1 MSLGLTEILVIFV
14 AILLLFGAKRI
25 PEIAR
30 ALGRASHEFKKAK
43 DEIINETE
51 ELKDAAE
58 KKPLWKIK
66 RVKRITIKKMTP
78 NNGGLPL

>member
-1 MSLGLTEILVIFV
+1 MGLSLTEILVIFV

-43 DEIINETE
+43 DDIINETE
-51 ELKDAAE
+51 ELRSAAE
-58 KKPLWKIK
+58 KRAALEDRAAAKDQGE
-66 RVKRITIKKMTP
+66 KKDSE
-78 NNGGLPL
+78 

>member
-58 KKPLWKIK
+58 KKAALEDQAGKQDND
-66 RVKRITIKKMTP
+66 KK
-78 NNGGLPL
+78 NDSE

>member
-1 MSLGLTEILVIFV
+1 MLSLTEILVIFI

-43 DEIINETE
+43 DDIINETE
-51 ELKDAAE
+51 ELRNAAE
-58 KKPLWKIK
+58 KRAALEDRASEK
-66 RVKRITIKKMTP
+66 TQDGKKDAE
-78 NNGGLPL
+78 

>member
-1 MSLGLTEILVIFV
+1 MGLSLTEILVIFV

-43 DEIINETE
+43 DDIINETE
-51 ELKDAAE
+51 ELRDAAE
-58 KKPLWKIK
+58 KRAALEDRAVEKDQSG
-66 RVKRITIKKMTP
+66 KKDSE
-78 NNGGLPL
+78 

>member
-1 MSLGLTEILVIFV
+1 MLSLTEILVIFI

-43 DEIINETE
+43 DDIINETE
-51 ELKDAAE
+51 ELRDAAE
-58 KKPLWKIK
+58 KGAALEDRASEK
-66 RVKRITIKKMTP
+66 TQDGKKDAE
-78 NNGGLPL
+78 

>member
-43 DEIINETE
+43 DEINNETE
-51 ELKDAAE
+51 EPKDAAE
-58 KKPLWKIK
+58 KKAALEDQAG
-66 RVKRITIKKMTP
+66 KKD
-78 NNGGLPL
+78 NDKKNDSE

>member
-1 MSLGLTEILVIFV
+1 MGLSLTEILVIFV

-43 DEIINETE
+43 DDIINETE
-51 ELKDAAE
+51 ELRSAAE
-58 KKPLWKIK
+58 KRAALEDRAAAKDQGG
-66 RVKRITIKKMTP
+66 KKDSE
-78 NNGGLPL
+78 

>member
-51 ELKDAAE
+51 ELKDVAE
-58 KKPLWKIK
+58 KKAALEDQAG
-66 RVKRITIKKMTP
+66 KKD
-78 NNGGLPL
+78 NDKKNDSE

>member
-58 KKPLWKIK
+58 KKAALED
-66 RVKRITIKKMTP
+66 RAGKKD
-78 NNGGLPL
+78 NDKKNDSE

>member
-58 KKPLWKIK
+58 KKAALEDQAG
-66 RVKRITIKKMTP
+66 KKGNGKK
-78 NNGGLPL
+78 NNSE